1 MPSPVPPPTD
11 IASDV
16 SASAEKKTASIFAAG
31 QQELIN
37 IGIAEALGAALLGL
51 PPPLNAGAKGMGD
64 AIFALLLATPPPG
77 SGTGA
82 IKIFAYGIAMAVAMF
97 VWCLIK
103 NFLHALPIIGIFV
116 PACSNDTTIIE
127 PVPNSISNLNKDA
140 LASFIR
146 SEKDKLP
153 QNISP
158 PPLPLV
164 AGPTFEEYIAA
175 NPASNRTGP
184 TSAQISSIVTPQRDI
199 ANNSANIPSTASDPS
214 TSDNAD
220 NTAVA
225 AAGTINRQISSA
237 ENLVSSEGLRKLFG
251 L

>member
-1 MPSPVPPPTD
+1 MPLPLPPPAD

-16 SASAEKKTASIFAAG
+16 SVSAEKKLGSILAAAH
-31 QQELIN
+31 QEETN
-37 IGIAEALGAALLGL
+37 AAIAEALGAALLGL

-64 AIFALLLATPPPG
+64 AIFALMLATPPPG

-82 IKIFAYGIAMAVAMF
+82 IKIFSYGIAMAVAMF

-116 PACSNDTTIIE
+116 PACSNDTAIVP
-127 PVPNSISNLNKDA
+127 PVPPSISQLNKDA
-140 LASFIR
+140 LTSFIR

-153 QNISP
+153 QYISP
-158 PPLPLV
+158 PPLPVV
-164 AGPTFEEYIAA
+164 AGPTFAEYVVA

-184 TSAQISSIVTPQRDI
+184 ANAQNSSIITPQRDI
-199 ANNSANIPSTASDPS
+199 TNNSANIPSTVSNPS
-214 TSDNAD
+214 ITA
-220 NTAVA
+220 NTDVTVLA
-225 AAGTINRQISSA
+225 AAAHASRQNSLT
-237 ENLVSSEGLRKLFG
+237 EELVSSEGLRKLFG